1 MKKIFAIMLSA
12 LLAVALI
19 SCTDAKK
26 EETTNNNQNE
36 TVNTV
41 YENVDLVA
49 VADSL
54 YDGIAEDNRPFV
66 MSMPVEDAEMFSY
79 FTFIPYEEGLEAVAN
94 EPMMSSIA
102 HSIVLVKAPTAEKA
116 QEVAAAMKENC
127 DPRKWMCVEAD
138 IVEGVTN
145 GNIAML
151 LMTTKEGGMADTILG
166 NFKALDAEKIASLK
180 SEVAI
185 EDEVIEDEIFFAD
198 NGFTDVEDA
207 EDIEAIKGELKS
219 KREEYNFMT
228 FDEYLD
234 EIGESDVV
242 DGEVMTEADNVV
254 IEFDDVFV
262 DDAPAAGFEEEN
274 VPAAMPEV
282 EVNDKYKSEIVAPAP
297 PVEIKF
303 EEGPSDIVDE
313 LMDITPVI
321 NKEAETSDELFA
333 LADKLYEGIDPEN
346 MPMVGTM
353 ELTEENFEYS
363 AFVPYKSSYLAVESM
378 PMMGSQPHSV
388 VIVKTESE
396 EEAASLAAEMEANAN
411 PRKWICVQARS
422 VKSASK
428 GKMAILVMTSVEVM
442 PTEGIDEAQ
451 AEEMSASQSEE
462 RAQLIIDNFLANA

>member
-180 SEVAI
+180 SEVVIEDEMI
-185 EDEVIEDEIFFAD
+185 EDEVFFEDEVVEGDFF
-198 NGFTDVEDA
+198 
-207 EDIEAIKGELKS
+207 
-219 KREEYNFMT
+219 EEN
-228 FDEYLD
+228 
-234 EIGESDVV
+234 IVV

-282 EVNDKYKSEIVAPAP
+282 EVNDEYKSEIVAPAIP
-297 PVEIKF
+297 GDIKF
-303 EEGPSDIVDE
+303 EEGPSDIIDE

>member
-12 LLAVALI
+12 LVAVALI

-26 EETTNNNQNE
+26 EDETTNNQKNE
-36 TVNTV
+36 VTATV

-66 MSMPVEDAEMFSY
+66 MSMPLEDAETFGY

-116 QEVAAAMKENC
+116 QEVAKAMKENC

-166 NFKALDAEKIASLK
+166 NFKALDADKIASLK

-185 EDEVIEDEIFFAD
+185 EDEVIEDEVFF
-198 NGFTDVEDA
+198 ED
-207 EDIEAIKGELKS
+207 EFESSRDESGNDFI
-219 KREEYNFMT
+219 T
-228 FDEYLD
+228 FDEYID

-254 IEFDDVFV
+254 IEFEDVV
-262 DDAPAAGFEEEN
+262 ADDAPAAGFEEEN
-274 VPAAMPEV
+274 VPAVMPEV
-282 EVNDKYKSEIVAPAP
+282 EVNDEYKSEIVAPAT
-297 PVEIKF
+297 PVEIEF
-303 EEGPSDIVDE
+303 EEGSSDIIGE

-388 VIVKTESE
+388 VIVKTETA
-396 EEAASLAAEMEANAN
+396 EEAAALAAEMEANAD
-411 PRKWICVQARS
+411 PRKWICVAARS

-428 GKMAILVMTSVEVM
+428 DNMAILVMTSVEVM
-442 PTEGIDEAQ
+442 PIDGIDEAQ

>member
-166 NFKALDAEKIASLK
+166 NFKALDADKIASLK
-180 SEVAI
+180 SEVVIEDEMI
-185 EDEVIEDEIFFAD
+185 EDEVFFEDELESSRDESGHDFI
-198 NGFTDVEDA
+198 
-207 EDIEAIKGELKS
+207 
-219 KREEYNFMT
+219 T
-228 FDEYLD
+228 FDEYID
-234 EIGESDVV
+234 EIGEGDVV

-282 EVNDKYKSEIVAPAP
+282 EVNDKYKSEIVAPAES
-297 PVEIKF
+297 VEIKF
-303 EEGPSDIVDE
+303 EEGPSDIIDE

-428 GKMAILVMTSVEVM
+428 GNTAILVMTSVEVM